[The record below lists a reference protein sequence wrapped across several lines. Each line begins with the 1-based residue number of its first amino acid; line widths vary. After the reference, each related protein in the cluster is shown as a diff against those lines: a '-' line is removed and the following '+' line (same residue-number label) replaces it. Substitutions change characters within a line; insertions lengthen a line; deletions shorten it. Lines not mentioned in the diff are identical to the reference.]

1 MGVMG
6 GDMKRHRV
14 SPVRVA
20 LIVLIAAIN
29 IFPFLWMLSNS
40 FNTEKGIFST
50 SVQLIPDL
58 LLTSRMF
65 ENYLTVITEFNFGR
79 YTMNSIFVASMS
91 SLGQL
96 IVCSM
101 AGFTF
106 AKMKFRGKNLVFAL
120 VIFTLMVPNEVAII
134 PEYYLMMRLG
144 WLDTYLPLIVPSF
157 LIGAMGTFLLK
168 EFFEQVPDELFDAG
182 IIDGANSW
190 VMYRS
195 IYLPQG
201 IATMATLFII
211 AFMNNWNDLLRPIL
225 YLSKDSL
232 MTVTQALTQFQGQ
245 YEAKWNLLLTG
256 SVLSIL
262 PLIAMFIF
270 TQRYIIDNSMNSGI
284 KG

>member
-1 MGVMG
+1 
-6 GDMKRHRV
+6 MKHNRV

-58 LLTSRMF
+58 LFTSSMF
-65 ENYLTVITEFNFGR
+65 ENYISVITEFNFGR
-79 YTMNSIFVASMS
+79 YTMNSVFVATMS

-106 AKMKFRGKNLVFAL
+106 AKMKFRGKNLIFAL

-201 IATMATLFII
+201 VATMATLFII

-225 YLSKDSL
+225 YLSRDSL

-245 YEAKWNLLLTG
+245 YEAKWNLLLAG

-270 TQRYIIDNSMNSGI
+270 TQRYIIDNSMNAGI

>member
-1 MGVMG
+1 
-6 GDMKRHRV
+6 MKKRT
-14 SPVRVA
+14 SPFRIF
-20 LIVLIAAIN
+20 LIVLVALVN
-29 IFPFLWMLSNS
+29 IFPFLWMLTNS

-50 SVQLIPDL
+50 TVQLMPDL
-58 LLTSRMF
+58 AFTERMF
-65 ENYLTVITEFNFGR
+65 ENYISVIKDFNFGR
-79 YTMNSIFVASMS
+79 YTLNSIFVASMA

-106 AKMKFRGKNLVFAL
+106 ARMKFRGKNLIFSL

-157 LIGAMGTFLLK
+157 LIGAMGTFLMK
-168 EFFEQVPDELFDAG
+168 EFFEQVPSELFDAG
-182 IIDGANSW
+182 VIDGVNSW
-190 VMYRS
+190 VMYKS

-225 YLSKDSL
+225 YLSKDSM

-270 TQRYIIDNSMNSGI
+270 TQRYIIDNSMNAGI

>member
-1 MGVMG
+1 
-6 GDMKRHRV
+6 
-14 SPVRVA
+14 
-20 LIVLIAAIN
+20 
-29 IFPFLWMLSNS
+29 
-40 FNTEKGIFST
+40 
-50 SVQLIPDL
+50 
-58 LLTSRMF
+58 
-65 ENYLTVITEFNFGR
+65 
-79 YTMNSIFVASMS
+79 
-91 SLGQL
+91 
-96 IVCSM
+96 
-101 AGFTF
+101 
-106 AKMKFRGKNLVFAL
+106 
-120 VIFTLMVPNEVAII
+120 MVPNEVAII

-201 IATMATLFII
+201 VATMATLFII

-245 YEAKWNLLLTG
+245 YEAKWNLLLAG

-270 TQRYIIDNSMNSGI
+270 TQRYIIDNSMNAGI

>member
-1 MGVMG
+1 
-6 GDMKRHRV
+6 MKHNRV

-50 SVQLIPDL
+50 SVQLVPDL
-58 LLTSRMF
+58 LFSSSMF
-65 ENYLTVITEFNFGR
+65 ENYISVITEFNFGR
-79 YTMNSIFVASMS
+79 YTMNSVFVASMS

-106 AKMKFRGKNLVFAL
+106 AKMKFRGKNLIFAL

-225 YLSKDSL
+225 YLSRDSL

-245 YEAKWNLLLTG
+245 YEAKWNLLLAG

-270 TQRYIIDNSMNSGI
+270 TQRYIIDNSMNAGI

>member
-1 MGVMG
+1 
-6 GDMKRHRV
+6 MKKHPV
-14 SPVRVA
+14 PPVRVILILIIA
-20 LIVLIAAIN
+20 LINV
-29 IFPFLWMLSNS
+29 FPFLWMLTNS

-50 SVQLIPDL
+50 TVQLVPEL
-58 LLTSRMF
+58 MFTGRMF
-65 ENYLTVITEFNFGR
+65 ENYLTVIRDFDFGR
-79 YTMNSIFVASMS
+79 YTLNSIFVASMA

-106 AKMKFRGKNLVFAL
+106 AKMKIRGKNLIFYL
-120 VIFTLMVPNEVAII
+120 VLFTLMVPNEVTII
-134 PEYYLMMRLG
+134 PEYYLVMRLG

-168 EFFEQVPDELFDAG
+168 EFFEQVPNELLDAG
-182 IIDGANSW
+182 VIDGANSW

-195 IYLPQG
+195 VYLPQAL
-201 IATMATLFII
+201 ATMATLFII

-270 TQRYIIDNSMNSGI
+270 TQRYIIDNSMNAGI

>member
-1 MGVMG
+1 
-6 GDMKRHRV
+6 MKRHRV
-14 SPVRVA
+14 SPVRVG

-58 LLTSRMF
+58 LFTSRMF

-106 AKMKFRGKNLVFAL
+106 AKMKFKGKNLIFAL

-225 YLSKDSL
+225 YLSKNSL

>member
-1 MGVMG
+1 
-6 GDMKRHRV
+6 MKRYRI
-14 SPVRVA
+14 SPVRIG

-58 LLTSRMF
+58 LFTSRMF
-65 ENYLTVITEFNFGR
+65 ENYISVITEFNFGR
-79 YTMNSIFVASMS
+79 YTMNSVFVASMS

-96 IVCSM
+96 VVCSM

-106 AKMKFRGKNLVFAL
+106 AKMKFRGKNLIFAL

-201 IATMATLFII
+201 VATMATLFII

-245 YEAKWNLLLTG
+245 YEAKWNLLLAG

-270 TQRYIIDNSMNSGI
+270 TQRYIIDNSMNAGI